1 MLFTKEI
8 FMNERLKF
16 IKKLPTP
23 IELQELF
30 PINATL
36 SHIKE
41 QRDKQLQN
49 ILTGKDSRLLLI
61 IGPCSADNETSVLD
75 YMTRLSQIREE
86 VSDKI
91 FIIPRV
97 YTNKPRTIGTGYK
110 GMLHQP
116 NLEKKENLIAGIIA
130 VRELNTRIIK
140 ETGFTCADE
149 ILYPETYLYLSDVLS
164 YATIGARSVEDQLH
178 RMIASG
184 VNIPVGMK
192 NPTSG
197 DLSVLLNSI
206 SAAQHKQQFLFRGWE
221 VATTGNPFAHAILR
235 GYVDKFGNDSPNYH
249 CEHLQRLMHSYQK
262 RKLQNPTVIVDCNH
276 ANSNKKYLEQIR
288 IAKDVLLSRREST
301 GLSQLIKGLM
311 IESYIEDGCQ
321 PTHGSVYGKSIT
333 DPCLGWNKTKE
344 LIYTL
349 REELDL

>member
-8 FMNERLKF
+8 FMNERLKL

-140 ETGFTCADE
+140 ETGFTCSDE
-149 ILYPETYLYLSDVLS
+149 IL
-164 YATIGARSVEDQLH
+164 
-178 RMIASG
+178 
-184 VNIPVGMK
+184 
-192 NPTSG
+192 
-197 DLSVLLNSI
+197 
-206 SAAQHKQQFLFRGWE
+206 
-221 VATTGNPFAHAILR
+221 
-235 GYVDKFGNDSPNYH
+235 
-249 CEHLQRLMHSYQK
+249 
-262 RKLQNPTVIVDCNH
+262 
-276 ANSNKKYLEQIR
+276 
-288 IAKDVLLSRREST
+288 
-301 GLSQLIKGLM
+301 
-311 IESYIEDGCQ
+311 
-321 PTHGSVYGKSIT
+321 
-333 DPCLGWNKTKE
+333 
-344 LIYTL
+344 
-349 REELDL
+349 

>member
-140 ETGFTCADE
+140 ETGFTCSDE

-197 DLSVLLNSI
+197 DLSVL
-206 SAAQHKQQFLFRGWE
+206 
-221 VATTGNPFAHAILR
+221 
-235 GYVDKFGNDSPNYH
+235 
-249 CEHLQRLMHSYQK
+249 
-262 RKLQNPTVIVDCNH
+262 
-276 ANSNKKYLEQIR
+276 
-288 IAKDVLLSRREST
+288 
-301 GLSQLIKGLM
+301 
-311 IESYIEDGCQ
+311 
-321 PTHGSVYGKSIT
+321 
-333 DPCLGWNKTKE
+333 
-344 LIYTL
+344 
-349 REELDL
+349 

>member
-1 MLFTKEI
+1 
-8 FMNERLKF
+8 MNERLKF

-140 ETGFTCADE
+140 ETGFTCSDE

-197 DLSVLLNSI
+197 DLSVSVSYTHLTLP
-206 SAAQHKQQFLFRGWE
+206 
-221 VATTGNPFAHAILR
+221 TT
-235 GYVDKFGNDSPNYH
+235 
-249 CEHLQRLMHSYQK
+249 
-262 RKLQNPTVIVDCNH
+262 
-276 ANSNKKYLEQIR
+276 
-288 IAKDVLLSRREST
+288 SR
-301 GLSQLIKGLM
+301 
-311 IESYIEDGCQ
+311 
-321 PTHGSVYGKSIT
+321 V
-333 DPCLGWNKTKE
+333 
-344 LIYTL
+344 
-349 REELDL
+349 